1 LIGLFFTAFLAS
13 SGPEFLGY
21 SISKM
26 VDGGE
31 ANWKGSGCSQ
41 TKLKEKLKQ
50 AKDNRVGRGPD
61 RCVHS
66 RQVPCRQFAASSSGS
81 QATENPEIVSDVLPI
96 TSVEQVV
103 EFDLDYGLRQPFC
116 VTDLDFLEEFPDL
129 IAGDL
134 RVERN
139 IGVRYRNGSFTAEI
153 RVTKRSKRIW
163 LGSFKTAEA
172 AALAHDVATFL
183 RATYFGAKDP
193 TYNFDS
199 SPSSFPPFDEISH
212 LNSDEEKFELIRK
225 LAKKFAREERGH

>member
-1 LIGLFFTAFLAS
+1 
-13 SGPEFLGY
+13 
-21 SISKM
+21 M

-31 ANWKGSGCSQ
+31 ANWKGSGCSL

-66 RQVPCRQFAASSSGS
+66 RQVLRRQFAASSSGS
-81 QATENPEIVSDVLPI
+81 QATGNPKIVSDVLPI

-103 EFDLDYGLRQPFC
+103 QFDLDYGLRQPFC

-129 IAGDL
+129 TAGDL
-134 RVERN
+134 RVEGS

-153 RVTKRSKRIW
+153 RVTKRNKRIW

-193 TYNFDS
+193 RYNFDS

-212 LNSDEEKFELIRK
+212 LNSDEEKIELIRK
-225 LAKKFAREERGH
+225 LAKKFAQEERGH

>member
-1 LIGLFFTAFLAS
+1 
-13 SGPEFLGY
+13 
-21 SISKM
+21 M

-31 ANWKGSGCSQ
+31 ANWKGSGRSQ

-50 AKDNRVGRGPD
+50 AKDNRAGRGPD

-66 RQVPCRQFAASSSGS
+66 RQVPCPQFAASSSGS
-81 QATENPEIVSDVLPI
+81 QATGNPEIVSDVLPI

-103 EFDLDYGLRQPFC
+103 QFDLDYGLRQPFC

-134 RVERN
+134 RVERS
-139 IGVRYRNGSFTAEI
+139 IGVRYRNGSFISEI
-153 RVTKRSKRIW
+153 RVTKQSKRIW

-212 LNSDEEKFELIRK
+212 LNSDEEKIELIRK
-225 LAKKFAREERGH
+225 LAKKFAQRRKTPLNNRQF